1 MPPRAIRALTGGG
14 AGYRDAMSLA
24 PAADPA
30 DRQAPLRSLYRPAV
44 RVALGVTLSPLA
56 FGSGDPTA
64 RRDGRGW
71 WLAFATEAGAATL
84 HLRETADGI
93 ATTAWGAG
101 AGCAIDAVPRL
112 LGADDDLRGFE
123 PHRHPVVAQLHHRL
137 PGLRLP
143 RTGRLLAHLVP
154 TIMGQKV
161 TAFEAIR
168 AWRTLVRRHGSP
180 APGPA
185 PEGMRIAPDV
195 AAWRRVP
202 SWEWHRA
209 GVTPQRADTIM
220 RVIAVGESLERGA
233 AMSSAEAV
241 RRMRTVVG
249 VGVWTAHETVQR
261 SHGDPDAVSIG
272 DLHLGKQVGMA
283 LAGRR
288 VDDDGMM
295 ELLEPFRGH
304 RHRVVRYL
312 EASGTGY
319 ERRGPRMTVPEH
331 RTR

>member
-1 MPPRAIRALTGGG
+1 VSDPRPET
-14 AGYRDAMSLA
+14 
-24 PAADPA
+24 
-30 DRQAPLRSLYRPAV
+30 RSWSTVYRPAE
-44 RVALGVTLSPLA
+44 RVDLAPTLSPVS
-56 FGSGDPTA
+56 FGAGDPTA
-64 RRDGRGW
+64 RRDPTGW
-71 WLAFATEAGAATL
+71 WLAFTTPEGPATL
-84 HLRETADGI
+84 RLREVVGAV
-93 ATTAWGAG
+93 AATAWGAG
-101 AGCAIDAVPRL
+101 AEAAIASVPRL
-112 LGADDDLRGFE
+112 LGADDDRSGFDAG
-123 PHRHPVVAQLHHRL
+123 RHPLVAELAHRL

-143 RTGRLLAHLVP
+143 RTDRLLPHLVP

-161 TAFEAIR
+161 TAFEAMR
-168 AWRTLVRRHGSP
+168 AWRILVRRYGAP

-185 PEGMRIAPDV
+185 PDGMRIAPEV

-209 GVTPQRADTIM
+209 GVTPQRADTLM
-220 RVIAVGESLERGA
+220 RVMAVGESLERGTTMA
-233 AMSSAEAV
+233 AAEAV
-241 RRMRTVVG
+241 RRLRSVHG

-295 ELLEPFRGH
+295 ELLEPWRGH

-312 EASGTGY
+312 EASGVGY
-319 ERRGPRMTVPEH
+319 ERRGPRMTIPEH